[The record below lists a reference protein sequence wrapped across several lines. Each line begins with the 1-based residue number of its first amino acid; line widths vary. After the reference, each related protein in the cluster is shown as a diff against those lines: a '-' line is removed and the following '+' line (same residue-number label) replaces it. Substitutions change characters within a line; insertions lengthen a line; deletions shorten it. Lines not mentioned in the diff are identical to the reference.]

1 MKEVIEQRFNDLIE
15 EGKNLA
21 VKIDGKENLIPRG
34 SIHSFQA
41 WLASCCNLI
50 QMLAPQGSF
59 HYRESNNLME
69 HEFMKNGIHVIVY
82 SKMMGLFASTYI
94 EWSKG
99 TLGQIEYIV
108 AAETFDD
115 FLDHSSN
122 YHKANKKV
130 EASILASS
138 VLEDTVKKIATKNNL
153 PVKGISLEPLI
164 ESLVVV
170 GVFNQVKGKRIKA
183 YAGTRNKAL
192 HAEWEEFDIKDV
204 GEMIKGI
211 RELIEGYL

>member
-1 MKEVIEQRFNDLIE
+1 MKGIIEQRFIDLID
-15 EGKNLA
+15 EGKSLA
-21 VKIDGKENLIPRG
+21 SRINTKESFVPRG
-34 SIHSFQA
+34 SIHSAQA

-50 QMLAPQGSF
+50 GMLAHKESF
-59 HYRESNNLME
+59 HFKESNRLME
-69 HEFMKNGIHVIVY
+69 HELMKMGIHTIIY
-82 SKMMGLFASTYI
+82 AKMMGLISSTYI

-122 YHKANKKV
+122 YHKANKKI

-153 PVKGISLEPLI
+153 PIKGISLEPLI
-164 ESLVVV
+164 ENLIVA

-211 RELIEGYL
+211 RELVESYL

>member
-1 MKEVIEQRFNDLIE
+1 MKEIIEQRFNDLLE

-21 VKIDGKENLIPRG
+21 AKIDAKENLIPRG
-34 SIHSFQA
+34 NIHSFQA

-50 QMLAPQGSF
+50 QMLAPRDSF

-69 HEFMKNGIHVIVY
+69 HELMKHGIHGVVY

-108 AAETFDD
+108 AAEAFDD

-138 VLEDTVKKIATKNNL
+138 VLEDTIKKIATKNNL

-164 ESLVVV
+164 ENLILV